1 MKKCFLHIDMDAFFA
16 SIEQRDH
23 PEWRGKPVIVGG
35 LPSEK
40 RSVVSTASY
49 EARKYGVHSAMPT
62 AQAYRLCPNGIY
74 THGNMK
80 HYAEISSE
88 IMQILSHFS
97 PDVEQ
102 LSIDEANIDITG
114 TEKLFG
120 PPEILAKRIK
130 SSIQEK
136 TSLTCSCG
144 IASTKYLA
152 KTASEMNKPN
162 GFFAIPEGKE
172 QEFMLS
178 LPLKKIWRIGEKTLV
193 RLHNAGFFTT
203 QQVFEKSIDH
213 LKIIFGDGIGTFL
226 YNTVR
231 GLETETRSEPNH
243 SISNETTFPVDITD
257 KYIAETALME
267 LCDCVMFR
275 MLKEKSHSKTVTI
288 KVRYD
293 DFSTFTAQETGSE
306 YITSTDDL
314 FNRVCHLFE
323 KKTNFSRGIRLLGVG
338 ITNLEENGMPIQE
351 NLFDFGEKKKQ
362 ALENAILNLKSK
374 HPEIK
379 IKKARLV

>member
-1 MKKCFLHIDMDAFFA
+1 MGKCFLHIDMDAFFA
-16 SIEQRDH
+16 SVEQRDH

-35 LPSEK
+35 LPSER

-62 AQAYRLCPNGIY
+62 VQAYRLCPNGIY

-80 HYAEISSE
+80 HYAEISAE
-88 IMQILSHFS
+88 IMQILSNFS

-102 LSIDEANIDITG
+102 RSIDEANVDLTG

-120 PPEILAKRIK
+120 PPETIAKQIK
-130 SSIQEK
+130 TLIMEK
-136 TSLTCSCG
+136 QSLTCSCG
-144 IASTKYLA
+144 IASTKYLS
-152 KTASEMNKPN
+152 KIASEVNKPN
-162 GFFAIPEGKE
+162 GLFIIPEGAE
-172 QEFMLS
+172 EEFMLS
-178 LPLKKIWRIGEKTLV
+178 LPLQKVWGIGEKTLT

-203 QQVFEKSIDH
+203 KQIFEKPLEH
-213 LKIIFGDGIGTFL
+213 LKIVFGDGIGTFL

-231 GLETETRSEPNH
+231 GLETEAKSAPSH

-257 KYIAETALME
+257 RYVAETGLME

-275 MLKEKSHSKTVTI
+275 MLKEKSHSKTVMI

-293 DFSTFTAQETGSE
+293 DFSTFTAQETSGE
-306 YITSTDDL
+306 YITSADDL
-314 FNRVCHLFE
+314 FNRVRHLFE
-323 KKTNFSRGIRLLGVG
+323 KKTDFSHGIRLLGVG
-338 ITNLEENGMPIQE
+338 VANLEESGVAIQE

-362 ALENAILNLKSK
+362 AVENAILNLKSK